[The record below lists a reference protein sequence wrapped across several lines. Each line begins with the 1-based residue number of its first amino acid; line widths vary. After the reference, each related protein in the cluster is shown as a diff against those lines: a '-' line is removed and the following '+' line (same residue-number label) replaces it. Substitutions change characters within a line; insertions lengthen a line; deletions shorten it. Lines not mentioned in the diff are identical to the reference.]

1 MNVRKHLDVEKHF
14 LKTSSST
21 FNETKQTKLSVYE
34 PYVKKKAVSTYRD
47 VKNE

>member
-14 LKTSSST
+14 LRTSSST

-34 PYVKKKAVSTYRD
+34 PYVKKKGCQYIQGC
-47 VKNE
+47 KK